1 MALER
6 DNKKLRAELRDY
18 QERSDRKCRPMQAN
32 DVELRALQQELSE
45 RNKEISEVKMSHAK
59 LKKLLAETNTELG
72 HAVRRAEQYEAEV
85 SVDRC
90 LDAIMG
96 LGLVKIN
103 TQFR

>member
-1 MALER
+1 MQAENASEWGKRERLESEKLALER

-72 HAVRRAEQYEAEV
+72 HAVRRAEQYETEV
-85 SVDRC
+85 S
-90 LDAIMG
+90 
-96 LGLVKIN
+96 
-103 TQFR
+103 